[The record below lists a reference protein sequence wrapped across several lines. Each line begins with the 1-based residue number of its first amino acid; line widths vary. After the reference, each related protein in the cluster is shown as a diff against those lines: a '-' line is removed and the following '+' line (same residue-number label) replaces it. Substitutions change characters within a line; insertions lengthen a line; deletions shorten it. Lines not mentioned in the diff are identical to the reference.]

1 MHLPKPDAEQYRK
14 ALRNVTR
21 RVYED
26 YLERAKRQL
35 DQATYE
41 VTYWT
46 RALEAMDQV
55 ELALEVDVVMK
66 ASAPPPAG
74 PLPSLS

>member
-1 MHLPKPDAEQYRK
+1 MHDAQQYRK

-21 RVYED
+21 RVYEE
-26 YLERAKRQL
+26 YRARAQRQL

-41 VTYWT
+41 VTYWS

-55 ELALEVDVVMK
+55 ELALEVDGVVEPP
-66 ASAPPPAG
+66 APPPPDG
-74 PLPSLS
+74 LPPLA

>member
-1 MHLPKPDAEQYRK
+1 MHDAEQYRK

-21 RVYED
+21 RVYEE
-26 YLERAKRQL
+26 YRARAQRQL

-41 VTYWT
+41 ITYWS

-55 ELALEVDVVMK
+55 ELALEVNGIVE
-66 ASAPPPAG
+66 APSPPPPDRLP
-74 PLPSLS
+74 PLA

>member
-1 MHLPKPDAEQYRK
+1 MTNTEHYKQ

-21 RVYED
+21 RVYEE
-26 YLERAKRQL
+26 YLGRAKRAL

-41 VTYWT
+41 VTYWS

-55 ELALEVDVVMK
+55 ELALEVNRVVE
-66 ASAPPPAG
+66 PPTPSTAERFP
-74 PLPSLS
+74 PLA